1 MPVKDGDL
9 RTACSQ
15 ERRPSSSAIR
25 PFIVTRKAAP
35 SPSTKPRLRSRRRR
49 FGLGSL
55 HRPSRVKSSNEPR
68 SPAIRSFRAHR
79 RQNMDST
86 LPTSRRRWHDHAA
99 GPVSVPDPSHNQC
112 RDHAG
117 REIAHLSPGAV
128 SLPEIC
134 PCCRNITP
142 LGCRWKPPS
151 PSLNHKRAARRSW
164 FRPRSRNDLDFRER
178 THPTGRSSRPLTP
191 SVRSRPV

>member
-1 MPVKDGDL
+1 
-9 RTACSQ
+9 
-15 ERRPSSSAIR
+15 
-25 PFIVTRKAAP
+25 
-35 SPSTKPRLRSRRRR
+35 
-49 FGLGSL
+49 
-55 HRPSRVKSSNEPR
+55 
-68 SPAIRSFRAHR
+68 
-79 RQNMDST
+79 MDST

-151 PSLNHKRAARRSW
+151 PSLNHKRRRG
-164 FRPRSRNDLDFRER
+164 
-178 THPTGRSSRPLTP
+178 GRGSGRGRVATWIAGSGLTP
-191 SVRSRPV
+191 LVAVQDR